1 LRFSIE
7 HGHNNVL
14 ILELRTVAY
23 WYQSEAARVPS
34 IKSKEERKP
43 MPTIGPVDMH
53 KWRDAWRK
61 AKGDGTKMW
70 GNE

>member
-1 LRFSIE
+1 M
-7 HGHNNVL
+7 
-14 ILELRTVAY
+14 
-23 WYQSEAARVPS
+23 SEAARIPA

-43 MPTIGPVDMH
+43 MPIVSPVDMH

-61 AKGDGTKMW
+61 AKGDKQKIW